1 VDCYRAVL
9 CTDVASRALMH
20 DAREAVRQLVDEGMA
35 KNTTTTTLKDEK
47 IQPK

>member
-1 VDCYRAVL
+1 
-9 CTDVASRALMH
+9 MH

-47 IQPK
+47 IQPQ